1 MQCFRTG
8 KRRYDDRSLRGDF
21 FDRSA
26 ALAGAARGN
35 DVIAVNR
42 EAGARQVRGHR
53 RAHDAQADHADR
65 SFHFFFFVFLE
76 GVFFFEPSGFAST
89 STAATMHGSPPRTLQ
104 EWFVPRCT
112 RMSPARSS
120 VSPFSMTAWISPFS
134 TMMRSEEH
142 TSELQSHLN

>member
-1 MQCFRTG
+1 MQCFGAG
-8 KRRYDDRSLRGDF
+8 KRRDDDRCLRGHF
-21 FDRSA
+21 PGRA
-26 ALAGAARGN
+26 AARAGVARGN
-35 DVIAVNR
+35 DVVAVHR

-65 SFHFFFFVFLE
+65 PFHFFFFVFLE
-76 GVFFFEPSGFAST
+76 GVFFFEASGFAPT
-89 STAATMHGSPPRTLQ
+89 STAATMHGSLPRTLQ

-134 TMMRSEEH
+134 TIM
-142 TSELQSHLN
+142 

>member
-21 FDRSA
+21 FDRPA
-26 ALAGAARGN
+26 ARAGATRGD

-65 SFHFFFFVFLE
+65 PFHFFFFLLE
-76 GVFFFEPSGFAST
+76 GVFFFEPSSFAST
-89 STAATMHGSPPRTLQ
+89 STAATMHGSLPRTLQ

-112 RMSPARSS
+112 RTSPARS
-120 VSPFSMTAWISPFS
+120 
-134 TMMRSEEH
+134 EERRVGK
-142 TSELQSHLN
+142 

>member
-1 MQCFRTG
+1 MQCFGAG
-8 KRRYDDRSLRGDF
+8 KRRDDDRCLRGDF
-21 FDRSA
+21 PDRAA
-26 ALAGAARGN
+26 ALAGAPRGD
-35 DVIAVNR
+35 DVIAMDR

-53 RAHDAQADHADR
+53 RAHDAQADDADR
-65 SFHFFFFVFLE
+65 PFHFFFVFLE

-104 EWFVPRCT
+104 EWFVPRCS

-134 TMMRSEEH
+134 TMM
-142 TSELQSHLN
+142 